1 MTDMRID
8 YENHRESPHRINI
21 FNPLLRHYACKD
33 TELSL
38 ISWIIHKNIV
48 LLSYEREN

>member
-1 MTDMRID
+1 MRID
-8 YENHRESPHRINI
+8 YENHCESPHRINV
-21 FNPLLRHYACKD
+21 FNPLFHHYACKD